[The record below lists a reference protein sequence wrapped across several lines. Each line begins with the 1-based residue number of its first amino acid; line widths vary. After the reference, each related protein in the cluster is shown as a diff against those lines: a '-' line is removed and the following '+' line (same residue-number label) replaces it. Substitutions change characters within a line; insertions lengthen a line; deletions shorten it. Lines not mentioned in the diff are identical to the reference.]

1 MRTPTPT
8 MEVKGDTP
16 EEAGL
21 PASPKPCNDV
31 IDGVSDDVIDDVS
44 DDVSDDI
51 SDTKTIASKDGKAD
65 TSCDDKKRH
74 KRPAETSPTAST
86 KSTKTSKETD
96 VSIRQMMRLQKLAHE
111 HHIMEVVQ
119 SGDARELKR
128 FLEQK
133 EGKLNVNFFD
143 KEGQTAL
150 HHSCTDGNFELVK
163 LLLKFGADP
172 RLANRDGWN
181 PLHIA
186 TFSGHHDIMLFLLGC
201 SAR

>member
-1 MRTPTPT
+1 MLRF
-8 MEVKGDTP
+8 
-16 EEAGL
+16 
-21 PASPKPCNDV
+21 
-31 IDGVSDDVIDDVS
+31 
-44 DDVSDDI
+44 
-51 SDTKTIASKDGKAD
+51 
-65 TSCDDKKRH
+65 
-74 KRPAETSPTAST
+74 
-86 KSTKTSKETD
+86 
-96 VSIRQMMRLQKLAHE
+96 QKLAYEDHL
-111 HHIMEVVQ
+111 MQVVH

-133 EGKLNVNFFD
+133 EGKLDVNFFD

-186 TFSGHHDIMLFLLGC
+186 SFSGHHDIMLYLIGG
-201 SAR
+201 SPR